1 MAYTDVT
8 GVLLVGGAS
17 RRFGSPKALVEFM
30 GEPLAERA
38 YRTLRATFPNVLA
51 VGKAEDAYPLS
62 FPVIDDGSPTRAAIV
77 GVAGALRAAETDLC
91 VILPTD
97 LPFVTPALLR
107 LLADAAADAD
117 AAFSQT
123 GPLPGAYRRS
133 ALPTLERRIAA
144 GDLALHRALAELTTR
159 DIVLNPDLLRN
170 VNTPDDLEALKGAA
184 VTTTTGTAGGGF
196 PWHAGSRT

>member
-17 RRFGSPKALVEFM
+17 RRFGSPKPLVEFM

-38 YRTLRATFPNVLA
+38 YRTLQSTFPNVLA
-51 VGKAEDAYPLS
+51 VGKAEDTFPLS
-62 FPVIDDGSPTRAAIV
+62 FPVVDDGSPTRAAIV

-91 VILPTD
+91 VVLPTD
-97 LPFVTPALLR
+97 MPFVTPALLR
-107 LLADAAADAD
+107 LLADAAENAD
-117 AAFSQT
+117 AAVSQG

-144 GDLALHRALAELTTR
+144 GDLALHRALGDLTTR
-159 DIVLNPDLLRN
+159 DIVLNSELLRN
-170 VNTPDDLEALKGAA
+170 VNTPEDLDRLKDAS
-184 VTTTTGTAGGGF
+184 VTATTSAAGGGF
-196 PWHAGSRT
+196 PRDAGSRT